1 MKWHHRRPAR
11 EFFDRNDFQEYLDMS
26 IGELLQEER
35 TVLNKLRNTSDQH
48 VKRYLQNDLDTI
60 QRAIREKQP
69 AGAYKAK
76 G

>member
-1 MKWHHRRPAR
+1 MKWHHRRPNR
-11 EFFDRNDFQEYLDMS
+11 EFFDRNDFQEYLEMS

-35 TVLNKLRNTSDQH
+35 IVLNKLRNTSDQH

-69 AGAYKAK
+69 AGSYRAK
-76 G
+76 

>member
-1 MKWHHRRPAR
+1 MKWHHRHPVR
-11 EFFDRNDFQEYLDMS
+11 EFFDRNDFQEYLGMN

-35 TVLNKLRNTSDQH
+35 IVLNKLRNTSDQH
-48 VKRYLQNDLDTI
+48 VKRYLENDLDTI

-69 AGAYKAK
+69 VGSYRVK

>member
-11 EFFDRNDFQEYLDMS
+11 EFFDRNDFQEYLNMS
-26 IGELLQEER
+26 IGELLEQER
-35 TVLNKLRNTSDQH
+35 AVINSLRIAQDLH
-48 VKRYLQNDLDTI
+48 VKRYLENDLDTI

-69 AGAYKAK
+69 LGSYRAK